1 MNVIPGVKM
10 TTVISFCKRISVE
23 EGGFNMS
30 VPNEACD
37 NKASN
42 KRDKNKQKRQKQFL
56 NSILIFTR

>member
-23 EGGFNMS
+23 KGGFNMS

-42 KRDKNKQKRQKQFL
+42 KRDKNK
-56 NSILIFTR
+56 